1 MSPGSWSV
9 KGIGSS
15 NLHVYG
21 YGDIDFFVTVN
32 GAQQTATIKK
42 VLYVPGLG
50 TNLISIAAVTNVGL
64 SVHFIETRV
73 TFEKGQA
80 VIMVGERIGES
91 LYHLAIHPRLSA
103 ANSIK
108 DSACLA
114 IPSPPSIAVWHQRL
128 AHKSHKT
135 ISKMFRN
142 GVVNG
147 LNLRTDDFTT
157 TQLCL
162 GCVSG
167 KMQRSPFPV
176 GRSRAKEVGQLIHS
190 DVCGPMHVA
199 TPAGSRFF
207 VLFTDDY
214 SGWRCVY
221 FLKNKSEV
229 ADAFKEYMG
238 ILRSETGH
246 LIHTL
251 RSDNGG
257 EFISHIFKIWLSSK
271 GIRLETSAP
280 HTPEQN
286 GVSERANRTVVEA
299 CRCLLHA
306 KHLSLEL
313 WGEAVANAVYTLN
326 RVSNSISPITPFQ
339 MWHHDK
345 PEVSHLRIFGTIAY
359 IHIPKAERRKWES
372 KSLKCYFVGYS
383 LTQKAYRFWDPV
395 SRRIKISRDVIF
407 DEQLHDVPDIPSNH
421 EEANPFEVLLRPSRE
436 IQSFNNNEERGVM
449 PQAEGES
456 DVNAQPETS
465 HTPPHQMC
473 QHRWLLQL

>member
-176 GRSRAKEVGQLIHS
+176 HRSRANEVGQLIHS

-271 GIRLETSAP
+271 GIRL
-280 HTPEQN
+280 
-286 GVSERANRTVVEA
+286 
-299 CRCLLHA
+299 
-306 KHLSLEL
+306 
-313 WGEAVANAVYTLN
+313 
-326 RVSNSISPITPFQ
+326 
-339 MWHHDK
+339 
-345 PEVSHLRIFGTIAY
+345 
-359 IHIPKAERRKWES
+359 
-372 KSLKCYFVGYS
+372 
-383 LTQKAYRFWDPV
+383 
-395 SRRIKISRDVIF
+395 
-407 DEQLHDVPDIPSNH
+407 
-421 EEANPFEVLLRPSRE
+421 
-436 IQSFNNNEERGVM
+436 
-449 PQAEGES
+449 
-456 DVNAQPETS
+456 
-465 HTPPHQMC
+465 
-473 QHRWLLQL
+473 